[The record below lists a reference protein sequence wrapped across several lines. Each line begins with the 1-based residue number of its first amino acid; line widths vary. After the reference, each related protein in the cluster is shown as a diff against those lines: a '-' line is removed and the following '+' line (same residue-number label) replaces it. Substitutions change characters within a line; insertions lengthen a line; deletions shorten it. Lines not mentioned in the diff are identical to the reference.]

1 MLILQ
6 QTTPCFFAFH
16 KRLTVCRVKTYVLR
30 TRATQQEDDHPPNKQ
45 QDFQSSWDDHLKIQA
60 KQADSYRPPA
70 FKNRKFKLLV
80 KSFLQTGSLDIM
92 GESLGHAELAGHNI
106 EEAVSYNLWSTC
118 CKLEIAGCV
127 AWRKGHRQWCCA
139 IIRAFCNWSALV
151 EIEPVLGIIVL
162 ALCVAA
168 VWPSTVKTEEGKPK
182 PGFFERIQNVSGRLH
197 VWVWQVQS
205 LLRW

>member
-70 FKNRKFKLLV
+70 FKNQEIQASGEKFL
-80 KSFLQTGSLDIM
+80 
-92 GESLGHAELAGHNI
+92 
-106 EEAVSYNLWSTC
+106 
-118 CKLEIAGCV
+118 
-127 AWRKGHRQWCCA
+127 
-139 IIRAFCNWSALV
+139 
-151 EIEPVLGIIVL
+151 
-162 ALCVAA
+162 
-168 VWPSTVKTEEGKPK
+168 
-182 PGFFERIQNVSGRLH
+182 GRLAVLILGVSH
-197 VWVWQVQS
+197 
-205 LLRW
+205 